1 MAKLVGTVARRHDVT
16 VDEVNAARVTRPVAF
31 DVLVFVSFGVLYAFA
46 VDRGARWAFRSLGW
60 WDDSIRAALT
70 VVFASAGATALAVML
85 GDIWSG
91 VAEMIRLG
99 NEHLSYR
106 AYRSPWIRHRPAISA
121 AGAIIFMLVAL
132 RRYRAFRRSES
143 IDGHV

>member
-1 MAKLVGTVARRHDVT
+1 MATLAGTVARRHDVT

-31 DVLVFVSFGVLYAFA
+31 DVLVFVSFGVLFAFA

-60 WDDSIRAALT
+60 WDDSIRAVMT
-70 VVFASAGATALAVML
+70 VAFASAGAAALAVML

-99 NEHLSYR
+99 NDHLSYR
-106 AYRSPWIRHRPAISA
+106 ADRIPWVRHRPAIFA
-121 AGAIIFMLVAL
+121 AGAVIVWVVAL
-132 RRYRAFRRSES
+132 RRYRTASHRS
-143 IDGHV
+143 GV